1 MRNLVKYAGS
11 TLVIAAFAIAP
22 NANAQSNRMSTG
34 TAPAAVETLTTL
46 PAAAVTVNNWL
57 KQNVY
62 DPSGTK
68 IGEIEDILV
77 SDNGKLEAAI
87 VAVGGFIGMGE
98 KDVAVPFSAI
108 QASERDG
115 KWRLTM
121 NTTKEALK
129 SAPGFKYDRSRATWK
144 TS

>member
-1 MRNLVKYAGS
+1 MRNFLKYASS
-11 TLVIAAFAIAP
+11 TLVIAAFAIAS
-22 NANAQSNRMSTG
+22 NASAQSNKMSIG
-34 TAPAAVETLTTL
+34 SSPAAVETLATL
-46 PAAAVTVNNWL
+46 PTSAVTVNNWL

-77 SDNGKLEAAI
+77 SENGKLEAAI

-115 KWRLTM
+115 KWHLTL
-121 NTTKEALK
+121 NTTKEVLK
-129 SAPGFKYDRSRATWK
+129 AAPGFKYDRSRAMWK